1 LKEVAKKMKRIA
13 LIVFCLLITVSF
25 ASGCSPKT
33 ANELVVAMELAYPP
47 FETTDEAGKPSGIS
61 VEMAYALGEY
71 LDRPVRIENMAYQGL
86 VPALKT
92 GKADIII
99 SSMTITE
106 ERKLTVNFSDPYAKS
121 FLTMLVYKDS
131 PVEQFK
137 DLKQP
142 GRKVAVKKGTT
153 GHFYALDKQVV
164 VFEKESACVL
174 EVSQGRADAF
184 LYDALTVYRNAEKH
198 KETTRTVF
206 TPFQDDFE
214 YWGIAVKKGDEELL
228 KDINQ
233 FIEQYNEAGE
243 MNKLADKYLGDIK
256 KVFDDQGLDFF
267 FDID

>member
-1 LKEVAKKMKRIA
+1 MKRTA
-13 LIVFCLLITVSF
+13 LIIFCMLISLAF
-25 ASGCSPKT
+25 ASGCSTKT
-33 ANELVVAMELAYPP
+33 ANELVVGMELAYPP

-71 LDRPVRIENMAYQGL
+71 LNRPVRIENMAYQGL

-131 PVEQFK
+131 PVEQFE

-142 GRKVAVKKGTT
+142 ERKVAVKKGTT
-153 GHFYALDKQVV
+153 GHFYALENLDEKQVV
-164 VFEKESACVL
+164 VFDKESACVL
-174 EVSQGRADAF
+174 EVSQGKADAF
-184 LYDALTVYRNAEKH
+184 LYDALTVYRNAEKY

-206 TPFQDDFE
+206 TPFQDEFE
-214 YWGIAVKKGDEELL
+214 YWGIAVKKEDEELL
-228 KDINQ
+228 KKVNE
-233 FIEQYNEAGE
+233 FIKQYNESGE